1 MADNHYLMQ
10 DFLLIESTLNREK
23 LLLLQLLPLYLMFG
37 MSKFMYV
44 VITRMYDVFSQQDLH
59 IYNLYA

>member
-10 DFLLIESTLNREK
+10 DFLLIESPLNREK

-37 MSKFMYV
+37 MSRLIYV
-44 VITRMYDVFSQQDLH
+44 AITRMYYVLSQQDLH
-59 IYNLYA
+59 IHI